1 MMDAKL
7 RLEIEKRLDDLIED
21 AQELIDET
29 EVYKTLENRKPKEVE
44 ESQIRNLLEI
54 ASSVDSVKAL
64 EVFIQYQMGR
74 GKLPPNFGDRLIEKI
89 KDLGEKSEEITRQR
103 PQERKEVWL
112 KMIRQYLGYMN
123 RYFVYKRKEE
133 GGG

>member
-7 RLEIEKRLDDLIED
+7 RLEIEKRLDDLIGD
-21 AQELIDET
+21 AQGLVKET
-29 EVYKTLENRKPKEVE
+29 EVYKRVE

-74 GKLPPNFGDRLIEKI
+74 GKLPPDFGDRLIEKI

-133 GGG
+133 GGS

>member
-21 AQELIDET
+21 AQGLVKET
-29 EVYKTLENRKPKEVE
+29 EVYKRVE

-54 ASSVDSVKAL
+54 ASSIDSVKAL

-74 GKLPPNFGDRLIEKI
+74 GKLPPDFGDRLIEKI
-89 KDLGEKSEEITRQR
+89 KDLGKKSEEITRQR
-103 PQERKEVWL
+103 PQERKEAWL

-133 GGG
+133 GG

>member
-21 AQELIDET
+21 AQGLVKET
-29 EVYKTLENRKPKEVE
+29 EVYKRVE

-54 ASSVDSVKAL
+54 ASSIDSVKAL

-74 GKLPPNFGDRLIEKI
+74 GKLPPDFGDRLIEKI
-89 KDLGEKSEEITRQR
+89 KDLGKKSEEITRQR

-133 GGG
+133 GG

>member
-21 AQELIDET
+21 AQGLVKET
-29 EVYKTLENRKPKEVE
+29 EVYKRVE

-54 ASSVDSVKAL
+54 ASSVDSIKAL

-74 GKLPPNFGDRLIEKI
+74 GKLPPDFGDRLIEKI

-133 GGG
+133 GGS

>member
-1 MMDAKL
+1 MTDAKL

-21 AQELIDET
+21 AQELVKET
-29 EVYKTLENRKPKEVE
+29 EVYKRVE

-133 GGG
+133 GGS

>member
-21 AQELIDET
+21 AQGLVKET
-29 EVYKTLENRKPKEVE
+29 EVYKRVE

-133 GGG
+133 GGS

>member
-21 AQELIDET
+21 AQGLVKET
-29 EVYKTLENRKPKEVE
+29 EVYKRVE

-74 GKLPPNFGDRLIEKI
+74 GKLPPDFGDRLIEKI

>member
-21 AQELIDET
+21 AQGLVKET
-29 EVYKTLENRKPKEVE
+29 EVYKRVE

-54 ASSVDSVKAL
+54 ASSIDSVKAL

-74 GKLPPNFGDRLIEKI
+74 GKLPPDFGDRLIEKI
-89 KDLGEKSEEITRQR
+89 KDLGKKSEEITRQR
-103 PQERKEVWL
+103 PQERKEAWL

-133 GGG
+133 GGS

>member
-21 AQELIDET
+21 AQELVKET
-29 EVYKTLENRKPKEVE
+29 EVYKRVE

-54 ASSVDSVKAL
+54 ASSVNSIKAL

-133 GGG
+133 GGS

>member
-1 MMDAKL
+1 MMDAKV
-7 RLEIEKRLDDLIED
+7 RLEIEKRLDDLIGD
-21 AQELIDET
+21 AQELVKET
-29 EVYKTLENRKPKEVE
+29 EVYKRVE

-133 GGG
+133 GGS

>member
-21 AQELIDET
+21 AQGLVKET
-29 EVYKTLENRKPKEVE
+29 EVYKRVE

-74 GKLPPNFGDRLIEKI
+74 GKLPPDFGDRLIEKI

-133 GGG
+133 GGS

>member
-21 AQELIDET
+21 AQGLVKET
-29 EVYKTLENRKPKEVE
+29 EVYKRVE

-54 ASSVDSVKAL
+54 ASSVDSIKAL

-133 GGG
+133 GGS

>member
-21 AQELIDET
+21 AQGLIKET
-29 EVYKTLENRKPKEVE
+29 EVYKRVE

-54 ASSVDSVKAL
+54 ASSVDSIKAL

-74 GKLPPNFGDRLIEKI
+74 GKLPPDFGDRLIEKI

-133 GGG
+133 GGS

>member
-21 AQELIDET
+21 AQGLVKET
-29 EVYKTLENRKPKEVE
+29 EVYKRVE

-54 ASSVDSVKAL
+54 ASSIDSVKAL

-74 GKLPPNFGDRLIEKI
+74 GKLPPDFGDRLIEKI
-89 KDLGEKSEEITRQR
+89 KDLGKKSEEITRQR

-133 GGG
+133 GGS

>member
-21 AQELIDET
+21 AQGLIKET
-29 EVYKTLENRKPKEVE
+29 EVYKRVE

-54 ASSVDSVKAL
+54 ASSVDSIKAL

-74 GKLPPNFGDRLIEKI
+74 GKLPPDFGDRLIEKI
-89 KDLGEKSEEITRQR
+89 KDLGKKSEEITRQR

>member
-21 AQELIDET
+21 AQELVKET
-29 EVYKTLENRKPKEVE
+29 EVYKRVE

-133 GGG
+133 GGS

>member
-21 AQELIDET
+21 AQGLVKET
-29 EVYKTLENRKPKEVE
+29 DVYKRVE

-54 ASSVDSVKAL
+54 ASSIDSVKAL

-74 GKLPPNFGDRLIEKI
+74 GKLPPDFGDRLIEKI
-89 KDLGEKSEEITRQR
+89 KDLGKKSEEITRQR
-103 PQERKEVWL
+103 PQERKEAWL

-133 GGG
+133 GGS

>member
-21 AQELIDET
+21 AQELVKET
-29 EVYKTLENRKPKEVE
+29 EVYKRVE

-74 GKLPPNFGDRLIEKI
+74 GKLPPDFGDRLIEKI

-133 GGG
+133 GGN

>member
-21 AQELIDET
+21 AQGLVKET
-29 EVYKTLENRKPKEVE
+29 EVYKRVE

-54 ASSVDSVKAL
+54 ASSVDSIKAL

>member
-21 AQELIDET
+21 AQGLVKET
-29 EVYKTLENRKPKEVE
+29 DVYKRVE

-54 ASSVDSVKAL
+54 ASSIDSVKAL

-74 GKLPPNFGDRLIEKI
+74 GKLPPDFGDRLIEKI
-89 KDLGEKSEEITRQR
+89 KDLGKKSEEITRQR

-133 GGG
+133 GGS

>member
-7 RLEIEKRLDDLIED
+7 RLEIEKRLDDLIGD
-21 AQELIDET
+21 AQELVKET
-29 EVYKTLENRKPKEVE
+29 EVYKRVE

-74 GKLPPNFGDRLIEKI
+74 GKLPPDFGDRLIEKI

-133 GGG
+133 GGS

>member
-21 AQELIDET
+21 AQELVKET
-29 EVYKTLENRKPKEVE
+29 EVYKRVE

-74 GKLPPNFGDRLIEKI
+74 GKLPPDFGDRLIEKI

-133 GGG
+133 GGS

>member
-21 AQELIDET
+21 AQGLVKET
-29 EVYKTLENRKPKEVE
+29 EVYKRVE